1 MTIQNPLRLTAFL
14 TCTSLFLGAANIGC
28 GDTSARRIETGGPQ
42 SITTVDQIDDQDWA
56 EAANTLVK
64 SIIDQGIIAKRRD
77 GQPTRVAVRNFVNNT
92 SEVVDVDL
100 LIRQVT
106 IGLNKTGNVR
116 SIVEDAESTMN
127 TGQALAP
134 DYRLSGKMIENRAT
148 AGRIKQST
156 FYFQMSLYDPNG
168 EVVWEEQVPITKAG
182 SKNSVG
188 F

>member
-1 MTIQNPLRLTAFL
+1 MTNQNPFRLTTLVTAVGIAF
-14 TCTSLFLGAANIGC
+14 GAIGAGC

-56 EAANTLVK
+56 EAANKLVQ
-64 SIIDQGIIAKRRD
+64 SVVDQGIIARRRD
-77 GQPTRVAVRNFVNNT
+77 GKPTRVAVRKFVNNT
-92 SEVVDVDL
+92 SQMVDVDL
-100 LIRQVT
+100 LIKQVT

-127 TGQALAP
+127 TGSTLAP
-134 DYRLSGKMIENRAT
+134 DYRLSGKLIENRAQ
-148 AGRIKQST
+148 AGRVKQST
-156 FYFQMSLYDPNG
+156 FYFQMSLYDAAG
-168 EVVWEEQVPITKAG
+168 ENVWEDQVPITKAG